1 MGKKKNNT
9 SIELAIDQI
18 LHESTQRDRS
28 YARKKYRWHAQY
40 SLDRADGI
48 DQHSI
53 PITDELENLFLDIE
67 DRRAL
72 YAALQR
78 LSSLQRRRLLMRY
91 ADRLTYSEIA
101 RREGVAPRV
110 AQRSIERA
118 LVKTFIHAH
127 HLPDVTFHSLRHSSV
142 TYKLALN
149 DGNIKLVQGDTG
161 HASSKLMLNTY
172 AEIFDQSRK
181 ELAVRFEENF
191 YAALQP

>member
-1 MGKKKNNT
+1 MNPDDLPLQPPIK
-9 SIELAIDQI
+9 QI

-72 YAALQR
+72 YAAMQH

-91 ADRLTYSEIA
+91 EEKLT
-101 RREGVAPRV
+101 
-110 AQRSIERA
+110 
-118 LVKTFIHAH
+118 
-127 HLPDVTFHSLRHSSV
+127 
-142 TYKLALN
+142 
-149 DGNIKLVQGDTG
+149 
-161 HASSKLMLNTY
+161 
-172 AEIFDQSRK
+172 
-181 ELAVRFEENF
+181 
-191 YAALQP
+191 

>member
-1 MGKKKNNT
+1 MIFPCNRQSSKSFTKALNENT
-9 SIELAIDQI
+9 LMQ
-18 LHESTQRDRS
+18 
-28 YARKKYRWHAQY
+28 RKKYRWHAQY

-48 DQHSI
+48 DQTNS
-53 PITDELENLFLDIE
+53 PVTAELENLFLSIE

-118 LVKTFIHAH
+118 LVK
-127 HLPDVTFHSLRHSSV
+127 
-142 TYKLALN
+142 LN
-149 DGNIKLVQGDTG
+149 
-161 HASSKLMLNTY
+161 LMLKDAILVDSN
-172 AEIFDQSRK
+172 
-181 ELAVRFEENF
+181 V
-191 YAALQP
+191 

>member
-1 MGKKKNNT
+1 MNPDDLPLQPPIK
-9 SIELAIDQI
+9 QI
-18 LHESTQRDRS
+18 LHESTQREHS
-28 YARKKYRWHAQY
+28 YARKKDRWHAQY

-48 DQHSI
+48 DQTNA
-53 PITDELENLFLDIE
+53 PVTDELENLFLSIE

-118 LVKTFIHAH
+118 LVK
-127 HLPDVTFHSLRHSSV
+127 
-142 TYKLALN
+142 LN
-149 DGNIKLVQGDTG
+149 
-161 HASSKLMLNTY
+161 LMLKDAILVDSN
-172 AEIFDQSRK
+172 
-181 ELAVRFEENF
+181 V
-191 YAALQP
+191 

>member
-1 MGKKKNNT
+1 MSKSVKKNMNEKKNSI
-9 SIELAIDQI
+9 SIEPAIEQFLQKSIQHD
-18 LHESTQRDRS
+18 HS
-28 YARKKYRWHAQY
+28 YARKRYRWHAQY

-48 DQHSI
+48 DQTNA
-53 PITDELENLFLDIE
+53 PVTDELENLFLSIE

-118 LVKTFIHAH
+118 LVK
-127 HLPDVTFHSLRHSSV
+127 
-142 TYKLALN
+142 LN
-149 DGNIKLVQGDTG
+149 
-161 HASSKLMLNTY
+161 LMLKDAILVDSN
-172 AEIFDQSRK
+172 
-181 ELAVRFEENF
+181 L
-191 YAALQP
+191 

>member
-1 MGKKKNNT
+1 MNPDDLPLQPPIT
-9 SIELAIDQI
+9 QI
-18 LHESTQRDRS
+18 LHESTQHDRS

-48 DQHSI
+48 DQTNA
-53 PITDELENLFLDIE
+53 PVTDELENLFLSIE

-118 LVKTFIHAH
+118 LVK
-127 HLPDVTFHSLRHSSV
+127 
-142 TYKLALN
+142 LN
-149 DGNIKLVQGDTG
+149 
-161 HASSKLMLNTY
+161 LMLKDAILVDSN
-172 AEIFDQSRK
+172 
-181 ELAVRFEENF
+181 L
-191 YAALQP
+191 

>member
-1 MGKKKNNT
+1 MNPDDLPLQPPIK
-9 SIELAIDQI
+9 QI
-18 LHESTQRDRS
+18 LHESTRRERS

-48 DQHSI
+48 DQTNA
-53 PITDELENLFLDIE
+53 PVTDELENLFLSIE

-118 LVKTFIHAH
+118 LVK
-127 HLPDVTFHSLRHSSV
+127 
-142 TYKLALN
+142 LN
-149 DGNIKLVQGDTG
+149 
-161 HASSKLMLNTY
+161 LMLKDAILVDCN
-172 AEIFDQSRK
+172 
-181 ELAVRFEENF
+181 V
-191 YAALQP
+191 

>member
-1 MGKKKNNT
+1 MDNKKNST
-9 SIELAIDQI
+9 SIELGIDRI
-18 LHESTQRDRS
+18 FHESTQREHS
-28 YARKKYRWHAQY
+28 YARKKYRWNAQY

-48 DQHSI
+48 DQTNA
-53 PITDELENLFLDIE
+53 PVTDELENLFLSIE

-118 LVKTFIHAH
+118 LVK
-127 HLPDVTFHSLRHSSV
+127 
-142 TYKLALN
+142 LN
-149 DGNIKLVQGDTG
+149 
-161 HASSKLMLNTY
+161 LMLKDAILVDSN
-172 AEIFDQSRK
+172 
-181 ELAVRFEENF
+181 V
-191 YAALQP
+191 

>member
-53 PITDELENLFLDIE
+53 PITDELE
-67 DRRAL
+67 DRSAL

-118 LVKTFIHAH
+118 LVK
-127 HLPDVTFHSLRHSSV
+127 
-142 TYKLALN
+142 LN
-149 DGNIKLVQGDTG
+149 
-161 HASSKLMLNTY
+161 LMLKDAILVDSN
-172 AEIFDQSRK
+172 
-181 ELAVRFEENF
+181 V
-191 YAALQP
+191 

>member
-28 YARKKYRWHAQY
+28 YARKRYRWHAQY

-48 DQHSI
+48 DQNSA
-53 PITDELENLFLDIE
+53 PVTDELENLFLSIE

-91 ADRLTYSEIA
+91 TDRLTYSEIA
-101 RREGVAPRV
+101 RREDVAPRV

-118 LVKTFIHAH
+118 LVK
-127 HLPDVTFHSLRHSSV
+127 
-142 TYKLALN
+142 LN
-149 DGNIKLVQGDTG
+149 
-161 HASSKLMLNTY
+161 LMLKDAILVDSN
-172 AEIFDQSRK
+172 
-181 ELAVRFEENF
+181 V
-191 YAALQP
+191 

>member
-1 MGKKKNNT
+1 MNPDDLPLQPPIK
-9 SIELAIDQI
+9 QI
-18 LHESTQRDRS
+18 LHESAQREHS

-48 DQHSI
+48 DQNSA
-53 PITDELENLFLDIE
+53 PVTDELENLFLSIE

-118 LVKTFIHAH
+118 LVK
-127 HLPDVTFHSLRHSSV
+127 
-142 TYKLALN
+142 LN
-149 DGNIKLVQGDTG
+149 
-161 HASSKLMLNTY
+161 LMLKDAILVDSN
-172 AEIFDQSRK
+172 
-181 ELAVRFEENF
+181 L
-191 YAALQP
+191 

>member
-1 MGKKKNNT
+1 MNPNDLPLQPPIK
-9 SIELAIDQI
+9 QI
-18 LHESTQRDRS
+18 LHESTQRESS

-48 DQHSI
+48 DQTNA
-53 PITDELENLFLDIE
+53 PVTDELENLFLSIE

-118 LVKTFIHAH
+118 LVK
-127 HLPDVTFHSLRHSSV
+127 
-142 TYKLALN
+142 LN
-149 DGNIKLVQGDTG
+149 
-161 HASSKLMLNTY
+161 LMLKDAILVDSN
-172 AEIFDQSRK
+172 
-181 ELAVRFEENF
+181 L
-191 YAALQP
+191 

>member
-9 SIELAIDQI
+9 SIELGIDQI
-18 LHESTQRDRS
+18 LHESTQRDRC
-28 YARKKYRWHAQY
+28 YPRIKYRRHAQY

-48 DQHSI
+48 DQI
-53 PITDELENLFLDIE
+53 NAPVTDELENLFLSIE

-72 YAALQR
+72 YAALLR

-118 LVKTFIHAH
+118 L
-127 HLPDVTFHSLRHSSV
+127 D
-142 TYKLALN
+142 KLN
-149 DGNIKLVQGDTG
+149 
-161 HASSKLMLNTY
+161 LMLKDAILVDSN
-172 AEIFDQSRK
+172 
-181 ELAVRFEENF
+181 L
-191 YAALQP
+191 

>member
-9 SIELAIDQI
+9 SIELAIDRI

-28 YARKKYRWHAQY
+28 YARKRYRWHAQY

-48 DQHSI
+48 DQNSA
-53 PITDELENLFLDIE
+53 PVTDELENLFLSIE

-91 ADRLTYSEIA
+91 TDRLTYSEIA

-118 LVKTFIHAH
+118 LVK
-127 HLPDVTFHSLRHSSV
+127 
-142 TYKLALN
+142 LN
-149 DGNIKLVQGDTG
+149 
-161 HASSKLMLNTY
+161 LMLKDAILVDSN
-172 AEIFDQSRK
+172 
-181 ELAVRFEENF
+181 V
-191 YAALQP
+191 

>member
-18 LHESTQRDRS
+18 LHESTQRERS

-48 DQHSI
+48 DQTNA
-53 PITDELENLFLDIE
+53 PVTDELENLFLSIE

-118 LVKTFIHAH
+118 LVK
-127 HLPDVTFHSLRHSSV
+127 
-142 TYKLALN
+142 LN
-149 DGNIKLVQGDTG
+149 
-161 HASSKLMLNTY
+161 LMLKDAILVDSN
-172 AEIFDQSRK
+172 
-181 ELAVRFEENF
+181 V
-191 YAALQP
+191 

>member
-48 DQHSI
+48 DQNSA
-53 PITDELENLFLDIE
+53 PVTDELENLFLSIE

-91 ADRLTYSEIA
+91 TDRLTYSEIA
-101 RREGVAPRV
+101 RREDVAPRV

-118 LVKTFIHAH
+118 LVK
-127 HLPDVTFHSLRHSSV
+127 
-142 TYKLALN
+142 LN
-149 DGNIKLVQGDTG
+149 
-161 HASSKLMLNTY
+161 LMLKDAILVDSN
-172 AEIFDQSRK
+172 
-181 ELAVRFEENF
+181 V
-191 YAALQP
+191 

>member
-9 SIELAIDQI
+9 SIELAIDRI

-28 YARKKYRWHAQY
+28 YARKRYRWHAQY

-48 DQHSI
+48 DQI
-53 PITDELENLFLDIE
+53 NAPVTDELENLFLSIE

-72 YAALQR
+72 YAAMQH

-91 ADRLTYSEIA
+91 EEKLTYSEIA

-118 LVKTFIHAH
+118 LVK
-127 HLPDVTFHSLRHSSV
+127 
-142 TYKLALN
+142 LN
-149 DGNIKLVQGDTG
+149 
-161 HASSKLMLNTY
+161 LMLKDAILVDSN
-172 AEIFDQSRK
+172 
-181 ELAVRFEENF
+181 V
-191 YAALQP
+191 

>member
-78 LSSLQRRRLLMRY
+78 LS
-91 ADRLTYSEIA
+91 
-101 RREGVAPRV
+101 
-110 AQRSIERA
+110 
-118 LVKTFIHAH
+118 
-127 HLPDVTFHSLRHSSV
+127 
-142 TYKLALN
+142 
-149 DGNIKLVQGDTG
+149 
-161 HASSKLMLNTY
+161 
-172 AEIFDQSRK
+172 
-181 ELAVRFEENF
+181 
-191 YAALQP
+191 

>member
-48 DQHSI
+48 DQTNA
-53 PITDELENLFLDIE
+53 PVTDELENLFLSIE

-91 ADRLTYSEIA
+91 ADKLTYSEIA

-118 LVKTFIHAH
+118 LVK
-127 HLPDVTFHSLRHSSV
+127 
-142 TYKLALN
+142 LN
-149 DGNIKLVQGDTG
+149 
-161 HASSKLMLNTY
+161 LMLKDAILVDSN
-172 AEIFDQSRK
+172 
-181 ELAVRFEENF
+181 V
-191 YAALQP
+191 

>member
-1 MGKKKNNT
+1 MNPDDLPLQPPIK
-9 SIELAIDQI
+9 QI
-18 LHESTQRDRS
+18 LHESTRHDRS

-48 DQHSI
+48 DQTNA
-53 PITDELENLFLDIE
+53 PVTDELENLFLSIE

-91 ADRLTYSEIA
+91 VDRLTYSEIA

-118 LVKTFIHAH
+118 LVK
-127 HLPDVTFHSLRHSSV
+127 
-142 TYKLALN
+142 LN
-149 DGNIKLVQGDTG
+149 
-161 HASSKLMLNTY
+161 LMLKDAILVDSN
-172 AEIFDQSRK
+172 
-181 ELAVRFEENF
+181 V
-191 YAALQP
+191 

>member
-9 SIELAIDQI
+9 STEPAIEQFLQKSIQ
-18 LHESTQRDRS
+18 HDRS

-72 YAALQR
+72 YAAMQH

-91 ADRLTYSEIA
+91 EEKLTYSEIA

-118 LVKTFIHAH
+118 LVK
-127 HLPDVTFHSLRHSSV
+127 
-142 TYKLALN
+142 LN
-149 DGNIKLVQGDTG
+149 
-161 HASSKLMLNTY
+161 LMLKDAILVDSN
-172 AEIFDQSRK
+172 
-181 ELAVRFEENF
+181 L
-191 YAALQP
+191 

>member
-1 MGKKKNNT
+1 MSKSLKKNMNEKKNNIST
-9 SIELAIDQI
+9 EPAIEQFLQKSIQ
-18 LHESTQRDRS
+18 HDRS
-28 YARKKYRWHAQY
+28 YARKRYRWHAQY

-48 DQHSI
+48 DQNSA
-53 PITDELENLFLDIE
+53 PVTDELENLFLSIE

-118 LVKTFIHAH
+118 LVK
-127 HLPDVTFHSLRHSSV
+127 
-142 TYKLALN
+142 LN
-149 DGNIKLVQGDTG
+149 
-161 HASSKLMLNTY
+161 LMLKDAILVDSN
-172 AEIFDQSRK
+172 
-181 ELAVRFEENF
+181 L
-191 YAALQP
+191 

>member
-1 MGKKKNNT
+1 MNPDDLPLQPPIK
-9 SIELAIDQI
+9 QI
-18 LHESTQRDRS
+18 LHESTQRECS

-48 DQHSI
+48 DQTNA
-53 PITDELENLFLDIE
+53 PVTDELENLFLSIE

-118 LVKTFIHAH
+118 LVK
-127 HLPDVTFHSLRHSSV
+127 
-142 TYKLALN
+142 LN
-149 DGNIKLVQGDTG
+149 
-161 HASSKLMLNTY
+161 LMLKDAILVDPN
-172 AEIFDQSRK
+172 
-181 ELAVRFEENF
+181 L
-191 YAALQP
+191 

>member
-1 MGKKKNNT
+1 MNPDDLLLQPPIK
-9 SIELAIDQI
+9 QV
-18 LHESTQRDRS
+18 LHESTQRERS

-72 YAALQR
+72 YAAMQH

-91 ADRLTYSEIA
+91 EEKLTYSEIA

-118 LVKTFIHAH
+118 LVK
-127 HLPDVTFHSLRHSSV
+127 LS
-142 TYKLALN
+142 
-149 DGNIKLVQGDTG
+149 
-161 HASSKLMLNTY
+161 LMLKDAILVDSN
-172 AEIFDQSRK
+172 
-181 ELAVRFEENF
+181 L
-191 YAALQP
+191 

>member
-48 DQHSI
+48 DQI
-53 PITDELENLFLDIE
+53 NAPVTDELENLFLSIE
-67 DRRAL
+67 DHRAL
-72 YAALQR
+72 YAALLR

-118 LVKTFIHAH
+118 LVK
-127 HLPDVTFHSLRHSSV
+127 
-142 TYKLALN
+142 LN
-149 DGNIKLVQGDTG
+149 
-161 HASSKLMLNTY
+161 LMLKDAILVDSN
-172 AEIFDQSRK
+172 
-181 ELAVRFEENF
+181 L
-191 YAALQP
+191 

>member
-9 SIELAIDQI
+9 SIELAIDRI

-48 DQHSI
+48 DQNSA
-53 PITDELENLFLDIE
+53 PVTDELENLFLSIE

-72 YAALQR
+72 YAAMQH

-91 ADRLTYSEIA
+91 EEKLTYSEIA

-118 LVKTFIHAH
+118 LVK
-127 HLPDVTFHSLRHSSV
+127 
-142 TYKLALN
+142 LN
-149 DGNIKLVQGDTG
+149 
-161 HASSKLMLNTY
+161 LMLKDAILVDFN
-172 AEIFDQSRK
+172 
-181 ELAVRFEENF
+181 L
-191 YAALQP
+191 

>member
-9 SIELAIDQI
+9 SIELAIDRI

-72 YAALQR
+72 YAAMQH

-91 ADRLTYSEIA
+91 EEKLTYSEIA

-118 LVKTFIHAH
+118 LVK
-127 HLPDVTFHSLRHSSV
+127 
-142 TYKLALN
+142 LN
-149 DGNIKLVQGDTG
+149 
-161 HASSKLMLNTY
+161 LMLKD
-172 AEIFDQSRK
+172 AILVDSH
-181 ELAVRFEENF
+181 L
-191 YAALQP
+191 